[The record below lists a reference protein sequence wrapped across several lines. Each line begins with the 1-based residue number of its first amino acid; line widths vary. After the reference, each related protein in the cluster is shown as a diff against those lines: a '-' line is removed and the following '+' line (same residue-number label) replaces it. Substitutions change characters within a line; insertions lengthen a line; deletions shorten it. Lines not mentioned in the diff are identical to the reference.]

1 MGLRTVTERD
11 TMRILLLDD
20 DMYRHKAY
28 RQRLIGSVLTGVE
41 TSKECIKVLEE
52 SEPFDVVLL
61 DHDLGGKIYVPSG
74 PGTGYEVAE
83 WLRDHPEKMPEV
95 VILHTGNE
103 RGAHCML
110 DVLPNALY
118 KPCIYASDYLS
129 VDYLKSLSKKKP
141 LAQ

>member
-1 MGLRTVTERD
+1 
-11 TMRILLLDD
+11 MRILLLDD

-28 RQRLIGSVLTGVE
+28 RQRLIGSILTGVE

-52 SEPFDVVLL
+52 SEPFQIILL
-61 DHDLGGKIYVPSG
+61 DHDLDGKIYVPSG
-74 PGTGYEVAE
+74 PDTGYEVAE
-83 WLRDHPEKMPEV
+83 WLRDHPEKMPDV

-103 RGAHCML
+103 KGAKCMKE
-110 DVLPNALY
+110 VLPNALY

-129 VDYLKSLSKKKP
+129 VDYLRSLSKKKH